1 MLGQCANRGGCAVT
15 DRVDET
21 DKALAAAAGAA
32 ALGLLLPLTPL
43 AGPLRLA
50 ALPASYALWLIAV
63 LCTYG
68 LAAHLVKKCYLRFVG
83 WM

>member
-1 MLGQCANRGGCAVT
+1 MRFLIMSVSARVELLVVLILRGV
-15 DRVDET
+15 V
-21 DKALAAAAGAA
+21 AAAAGAA
-32 ALGLLLPLTPL
+32 ALGPLLPLTPL

-63 LCTYG
+63 VCTYG

-83 WM
+83 S

>member
-1 MLGQCANRGGCAVT
+1 MLGQCAHRGGCAVT

-32 ALGLLLPLTPL
+32 RGLLLPLTPL

-63 LCTYG
+63 ISTYG
-68 LAAHLVKKCYLRFVG
+68 FAAHLVKKCYLRFVG
-83 WM
+83 SWM

>member
-1 MLGQCANRGGCAVT
+1 MFVSARVELLVVLILRGV
-15 DRVDET
+15 V
-21 DKALAAAAGAA
+21 AGAA

-63 LCTYG
+63 VCTYG

-83 WM
+83 SWM